1 MNRFRVLVILFFG
14 LGFFKVSAQSA
25 EAQQLLLNVE
35 KLSQLKNILS
45 DMKRGYEVLSKGYN
59 AVRGIAQGNFSLHET
74 FLDGLLLVSPEV
86 RKYHRIA
93 ELIAAQGKLIREYK
107 SAYQGFAFSGSFSAA
122 ELEYFSRVYA
132 SLASE
137 SLEHLEELLRVISS
151 GELRMND
158 SERLSVIDRLAGQ
171 MESKLA
177 FLRYFNAKG
186 WSVKRQRDR
195 ERRSLSDLRSIY
207 NK

>member
-1 MNRFRVLVILFFG
+1 MIRFWVLVILFFG
-14 LGFFKVSAQSA
+14 LGLYRVSAQSS

-59 AVRGIAQGNFSLHET
+59 SVRGIAQGNFSLHET

-86 RKYHRIA
+86 RKYHRVA

-107 SAYQGFAFSGSFSAA
+107 LAYQGFGSSGSFSAS

-158 SERLSVIDRLAGQ
+158 ADRLSVIDRLANQ
-171 MESKLA
+171 MDAKLA
-177 FLRYFNAKG
+177 FLRDFNAKG

-207 NK
+207 K